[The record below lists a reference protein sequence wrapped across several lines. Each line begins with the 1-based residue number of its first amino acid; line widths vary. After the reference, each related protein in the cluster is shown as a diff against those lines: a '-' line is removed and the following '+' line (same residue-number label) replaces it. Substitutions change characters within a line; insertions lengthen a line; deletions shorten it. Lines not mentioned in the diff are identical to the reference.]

1 MKAKVCAAIDAWA
14 AKVEALAQDIER
26 EPELGFKETKTAAK
40 VTAFLQQLGLTPQT
54 GLALT
59 GVKARVVSG
68 RPGPTVAVLG
78 ELDAIGCPDSCKADP
93 LTGAAHACGHNL
105 QVATMAAVACGIT
118 QSGVL
123 SELSGDAVF
132 FGVPAEEYV
141 ELAYRNKLIKEG
153 KLHFLTGKGQLIY
166 EGAFDDIDMAMQMH
180 ADKNMPAATVSI
192 GESSNGFIGK
202 TIQYVGKTA
211 HAASCPEKGIN
222 ALNSVIQLF
231 NGIDALRQHVTPD
244 VKMHG
249 IITKGGVA
257 ANIVPDEAVADFYF
271 RASTKERVT
280 EVIEK
285 VKKIA
290 EGAALMTGAT
300 LEMERYELPYDDLKT
315 NEKLSEMFNENLRA
329 LGITDINPGKATGGS
344 SDIGNV
350 SHVAPTIHP
359 YIGITDCPMI
369 GHSVEM
375 AKATTT
381 KKAHDRLLIA
391 ALAMAYTGYDVI
403 VRNESLRK

>member
-1 MKAKVCAAIDAWA
+1 MKDILLQEGQKLHAKMCEINDYIYAN
-14 AKVEALAQDIER
+14 
-26 EPELGFKETKTAAK
+26 PELGNEEFKSSSKLI
-40 VTAFLQQLGLTPQT
+40 AFLEEHNFTVEKGLLGIETSFRAIYDSKKPGATIGYLCEYDALPEIGHGCGHNMIGVMSSGAAVALSKVLDEIGGKIIVYGTPAEET
-54 GLALT
+54 NGGKVILAEA
-59 GVKARVVSG
+59 GVFD
-68 RPGPTVAVLG
+68 
-78 ELDAIGCPDSCKADP
+78 ELDAAMIVHPDGETRA
-93 LTGAAHACGHNL
+93 
-105 QVATMAAVACGIT
+105 
-118 QSGVL
+118 SGSSSAL
-123 SELSGDAVF
+123 YPIRF
-132 FGVPAEEYV
+132 
-141 ELAYRNKLIKEG
+141 
-153 KLHFLTGKGQLIY
+153 IY
-166 EGAFDDIDMAMQMH
+166 
-180 ADKNMPAATVSI
+180 K
-192 GESSNGFIGK
+192 
-202 TIQYVGKTA
+202 GKTA

>member
-40 VTAFLQQLGLTPQT
+40 VTAFLQQLGLAPQT

-59 GVKARVVSG
+59 GVKARVESG

-211 HAASCPEKGIN
+211 HAADAPDQGIN
-222 ALNSVIQLF
+222 CLLYTSPSPR
-231 NGIDALRQHVTPD
+231 DA
-244 VKMHG
+244 
-249 IITKGGVA
+249 
-257 ANIVPDEAVADFYF
+257 
-271 RASTKERVT
+271 
-280 EVIEK
+280 
-285 VKKIA
+285 
-290 EGAALMTGAT
+290 
-300 LEMERYELPYDDLKT
+300 
-315 NEKLSEMFNENLRA
+315 
-329 LGITDINPGKATGGS
+329 
-344 SDIGNV
+344 
-350 SHVAPTIHP
+350 
-359 YIGITDCPMI
+359 
-369 GHSVEM
+369 
-375 AKATTT
+375 
-381 KKAHDRLLIA
+381 
-391 ALAMAYTGYDVI
+391 
-403 VRNESLRK
+403 

>member
-1 MKAKVCAAIDAWA
+1 MKARIYNEGQLIKERLAEISDYIYNNPELGNEEYKA
-14 AKVEALAQDIER
+14 VEALTTFLKEHDFKIEA
-26 EPELGFKETKTAAK
+26 PIADMA
-40 VTAFLQQLGLTPQT
+40 TAFKATFDSGKPGMTIGYLCEYDALPKIGHGCGHNMIGAMSAGAGVALSKVLHEIGGKVIVYGTPAEET
-54 GLALT
+54 NGGKVILAEA
-59 GVKARVVSG
+59 GVFD
-68 RPGPTVAVLG
+68 
-78 ELDAIGCPDSCKADP
+78 ELDAAMIVHPDGETRA
-93 LTGAAHACGHNL
+93 
-105 QVATMAAVACGIT
+105 
-118 QSGVL
+118 SGSSSAL
-123 SELSGDAVF
+123 YPIRF
-132 FGVPAEEYV
+132 
-141 ELAYRNKLIKEG
+141 
-153 KLHFLTGKGQLIY
+153 IY
-166 EGAFDDIDMAMQMH
+166 
-180 ADKNMPAATVSI
+180 K
-192 GESSNGFIGK
+192 
-202 TIQYVGKTA
+202 GKTA

-300 LEMERYELPYDDLKT
+300 LEMERYELPYDDLNT
-315 NEKLSEMFNENLRA
+315 NETLSEMFNSNLRE
-329 LGITDINPGKATGGS
+329 LGITDIKEAKATGGS

-350 SHVAPTIHP
+350 SYVAPTIHP
-359 YIGITDCPMI
+359 YIGITDCPMV

-375 AKATTT
+375 ANATTT
-381 KKAHDRLLIA
+381 SKAHDRLLIA
-391 ALAMAYTGYDVI
+391 ALAMAYTGHDVI